1 MATRSLIGYINK
13 NNRVKLGYCHCDG
26 YLEHNGIVL
35 QNYYNNMEIVKNLLK
50 GKGIHFLTDNIRKN
64 RYFREDDLL
73 LNHIRLDNL
82 LMNLDKEMMIC
93 YFYLYHEKMDKW
105 LYINMNDKKPALKDL
120 KKKVSKIK
128 LKL

>member
-13 NNRVKLGYCHCDG
+13 NNRVKLGYCHSDG

-35 QNYYNNMEIVKNLLK
+35 QNCYNNMEIVKNLLK
-50 GKGIHFLTDNIRKN
+50 GKGVHFLTDNIRKN
-64 RYFREDDLL
+64 RYFRDDDFILNHVTLDDLL
-73 LNHIRLDNL
+73 I
-82 LMNLDKEMMIC
+82 NLDKEVMIC
-93 YFYLYHEKMDKW
+93 YFYLYHEKMNKW
-105 LYINMNDKKPALKDL
+105 LYINMNDKKPTLKDL

>member
-13 NNRVKLGYCHCDG
+13 NNKVKLGYCHSDG

-50 GKGIHFLTDNIRKN
+50 GKGVAFLTDNIGKN
-64 RYFREDDLL
+64 RYFRDGDLILNHVTLGDLL
-73 LNHIRLDNL
+73 I
-82 LMNLDKEMMIC
+82 NLDKEVMIG
-93 YFYLYHEKMDKW
+93 YYYLYHEKMNKW
-105 LYINMNDKKPALKDL
+105 LYINMNDKKPTLKDL

>member
-1 MATRSLIGYINK
+1 MATRSMIGYINK
-13 NNRVKLGYCHCDG
+13 NNRVKLGYCHYDG
-26 YLEHNGIVL
+26 ELEHNGIIL

-50 GKGIHFLTDNIRKN
+50 GKGVYFLTDNIRKN
-64 RYFREDDLL
+64 RYFRDDDFI
-73 LNHIRLDNL
+73 LNHVTLDDL

-93 YFYLYHEKMDKW
+93 YFYLYHEKMNKW
-105 LYINMNDKKPALKDL
+105 LYINMNDKKPTLKDL

>member
-1 MATRSLIGYINK
+1 MATRSMIGYINK
-13 NNRVKLGYCHCDG
+13 NNRVKLGYCHYDG

-73 LNHIRLDNL
+73 LNHIRLDDL

-93 YFYLYHEKMDKW
+93 YFYLYHEKMNKW
-105 LYINMNDKKPALKDL
+105 LYINMNDKKPTLKDL